1 MKKNLFALMLTTFF
15 SFATASVFA
24 QSEEEETPTVNSIPK
39 WVSDNGYWVVET
51 TTTNPSTST
60 LYFYN
65 NDQVLV
71 YKERVEGFVF
81 NLKKRSIKMRLKKVL
96 DQSVVAYEQRKQAA
110 ENEMWVMNILKK

>member
-1 MKKNLFALMLTTFF
+1 MKKNLFALMLTAFF
-15 SFATASVFA
+15 SVATVSVFA
-24 QSEEEETPTVNSIPK
+24 QYTEEETTTVNSIPK
-39 WVSDNGYWVVET
+39 WVSANGYWVVET
-51 TTTNPSTST
+51 TTANPSTST

-71 YKERVEGFVF
+71 YKEKVDDFVF

-110 ENEMWVMNILKK
+110 ENEMWVMNVLKK